1 MLSPHNPDVIYT
13 AAECVFK
20 STDQGNSWTPISG
33 DLTRNDK
40 SKQQPS
46 GGPLT
51 NDITSVEYY
60 DTIFALT
67 ESPLKKGMLWA
78 GTDDGLVHVSTDDG
92 QALDERLGKIPEWS
106 TVSIIDASTARR
118 EHRLRRG
125 RSTSSR

>member
-1 MLSPHNPDVIYT
+1 LYT

-20 STDQGNSWTPISG
+20 STDRGQSWTPISG

-60 DTIFALT
+60 DTVFALT
-67 ESPLKKGMLWA
+67 ESPLKQGTLWA
-78 GTDDGLVHVSTDDG
+78 GTDDGLVQVTTDDG
-92 QALDERLGKIPEWS
+92 GHWTNVTPKMPEWS
-106 TVSIIDASTARR
+106 TVDLIEASPHAANTAFAAVDR
-118 EHRLRRG
+118 
-125 RSTSSR
+125 